1 MKATNCPFANKIDA
15 CNSDLIVAITEV
27 IAGNIIPT
35 ENHLILPEDLFGLN
49 PKQLD
54 IYETVGKKGWDP
66 SPSCPRHMHR
76 RGTRRGV
83 LGTVVAAVVVR
94 EELRQAAP
102 RWWRLHRELSK

>member
-54 IYETVGKKGWDP
+54 IYETVGKKDG
-66 SPSCPRHMHR
+66 SPPLLVPGICT
-76 RGTRRGV
+76 G
-83 LGTVVAAVVVR
+83 
-94 EELRQAAP
+94 EEQGEGSWA
-102 RWWRLHRELSK
+102 RWWRQW